1 MSVNLNLNVST
12 IDFKINCM
20 SSFFFKKKT
29 VKKETN
35 NLELVDDTTIQ
46 RLQNMRIM
54 GWIRKKHYLGSKKR

>member
-1 MSVNLNLNVST
+1 M
-12 IDFKINCM
+12 
-20 SSFFFKKKT
+20 
-29 VKKETN
+29 N